1 MIVKKNTI
9 NIIRISEKLTISLVK
24 ISILLESC
32 HIKPR
37 HKNASERKA
46 RMEFKAIKFEK
57 INFVGHIT
65 LNNPEKR
72 NPINID
78 THRELREC
86 FDLCDYD
93 PEIRVVVIRGAG
105 DNFSAGGD
113 LNAMKARID
122 AGIRGTRQV
131 CRVGAE
137 TNLRLLNVKKPVIAW
152 VEGAVTGA
160 GISLALSCDFQI
172 ISETSKCAFSFVNI
186 GFVPDSGAAYL
197 VTRAIGTTRAK
208 DLFMSGRF
216 FSGREAAEWGLF
228 TEAVPEDEVE
238 ARVMHYISKYSNG
251 PSVAYAGIKTIINR
265 AQYAAYADGI
275 QAEIDVQGE
284 CELTEDYVEAV
295 TAFIEKRKPVFK
307 GK

>member
-1 MIVKKNTI
+1 
-9 NIIRISEKLTISLVK
+9 
-24 ISILLESC
+24 
-32 HIKPR
+32 
-37 HKNASERKA
+37 
-46 RMEFKAIKFEK
+46 MEFMNLQFEK
-57 INFVGHIT
+57 SDSVGYIT
-65 LNNPEKR
+65 LNRPEKR

-93 PEIRVVVIRGAG
+93 DDIRAVVIRGAG
-105 DNFSAGGD
+105 GNFSAGGD

-131 CRVGAE
+131 CRLGAE
-137 TNLRLLNVKKPVIAW
+137 TNLRLLNVKKPVIACI
-152 VEGAVTGA
+152 EGAVTGA

-172 ISETSKCAFSFVNI
+172 ISATAKCAFSFVNI

-216 FSGREAAEWGLF
+216 FSGAEAAQWGLF
-228 TEAVPEDEVE
+228 TEAVSPNELEE
-238 ARVMHYISKYSNG
+238 RVSKYIKKYASG
-251 PSVAYAGIKTIINR
+251 PSVAYAGIKTMINR
-265 AQYAAYADGI
+265 AQYASYADGI
-275 QAEIDVQGE
+275 QTEIDAQGA
-284 CELTEDYVEAV
+284 CELTEDYAEAV
-295 TAFIEKRKPVFK
+295 TAFLEKRKPKFK

>member
-1 MIVKKNTI
+1 
-9 NIIRISEKLTISLVK
+9 
-24 ISILLESC
+24 
-32 HIKPR
+32 
-37 HKNASERKA
+37 
-46 RMEFKAIKFEK
+46 MEFKNICFEVRDA
-57 INFVGHIT
+57 VGYIT
-65 LNNPEKR
+65 LNNPQKR

-93 PEIRVVVIRGAG
+93 PAVRAVVIRGAG
-105 DNFSAGGD
+105 GNFSAGGD

-152 VEGAVTGA
+152 IEGAITGA
-160 GISLALSCDFQI
+160 GISLALACDFQI

-197 VTRAIGTTRAK
+197 VTRAVGTTRAK
-208 DLFMSGRF
+208 ELFLSGRF
-216 FSGREAAEWGLF
+216 FSGKDAADWGLF
-228 TEAVPEDEVE
+228 TEAVPAEQLEE
-238 ARVMHYISKYSNG
+238 RVGYYIHKYSHG
-251 PSVAYAGIKTIINR
+251 PSVAYAGIKTLINR

-275 QAEIDVQGE
+275 QAEIDAQGD

-295 TAFIEKRKPVFK
+295 TAFLEKRKPVFR
-307 GK
+307 GR

>member
-1 MIVKKNTI
+1 
-9 NIIRISEKLTISLVK
+9 
-24 ISILLESC
+24 
-32 HIKPR
+32 
-37 HKNASERKA
+37 
-46 RMEFKAIKFEK
+46 MEFKNVKFEK
-57 INFVGHIT
+57 INSVGYIT

-78 THRELREC
+78 THHELREC

-93 PEIRVVVIRGAG
+93 PEIHAVVIRGAG
-105 DNFSAGGD
+105 GNFSAGGD
-113 LNAMKARID
+113 LSAMKARID

-137 TNLRLLNVKKPVIAW
+137 TNLRLLNVKKPVVAW
-152 VEGAVTGA
+152 IEGAITGA

-186 GFVPDSGAAYL
+186 GFVPDSGAVYL

-216 FSGREAAEWGLF
+216 FSGKEAAEWGMF
-228 TEAVPEDEVE
+228 TEAVTAEEVE
-238 ARVMHYISKYSNG
+238 DRVMKYVRKYSSG
-251 PSVAYAGIKTIINR
+251 PAVAYAGIKTLINR

-275 QAEIDVQGE
+275 QAEIDAQGE

-295 TAFIEKRKPVFK
+295 TAFLEKRKPVFR

>member
-1 MIVKKNTI
+1 MEY
-9 NIIRISEKLTISLVK
+9 RF
-24 ISILLESC
+24 IL
-32 HIKPR
+32 
-37 HKNASERKA
+37 
-46 RMEFKAIKFEK
+46 FEK
-57 INFVGHIT
+57 KDSVGYIT

-78 THRELREC
+78 THKELRDC

-93 PEIRVVVIRGAG
+93 EEIRAVVIRGAG
-105 DNFSAGGD
+105 GNFSAGGD

-152 VEGAVTGA
+152 IEGAITGA
-160 GISLALSCDFQI
+160 GISLAMSCDFQI
-172 ISETSKCAFSFVNI
+172 ISECSKCAFSFVNI
-186 GFVPDSGAAYL
+186 GFVPDSGATYL
-197 VTRAIGTTRAK
+197 VTRAVGTARAK

-216 FSGREAAEWGLF
+216 FSGREAADWGIF
-228 TEAVPEDEVE
+228 TEAVPAEQLEE
-238 ARVMHYISKYSNG
+238 RVGEYICKYING
-251 PSVAYAGIKTIINR
+251 PSVSYAGIKTMINR
-265 AQYAAYADGI
+265 AQFAAYAEGI
-275 QAEIDVQGE
+275 QAEVDAQGE

-295 TAFIEKRKPVFK
+295 TAFLEKRKPKFQ

>member
-1 MIVKKNTI
+1 MKFSNIVF
-9 NIIRISEKLTISLVK
+9 
-24 ISILLESC
+24 
-32 HIKPR
+32 
-37 HKNASERKA
+37 ERKNNVA
-46 RMEFKAIKFEK
+46 Y
-57 INFVGHIT
+57 IT

-93 PEIRVVVIRGAG
+93 DSIRALVIRGAG
-105 DNFSAGGD
+105 GNFSAGGD

-122 AGIRGTRQV
+122 AGIRGTRAV
-131 CRVGAE
+131 CRIGAE

-152 VEGAVTGA
+152 IEGAITGA

-186 GFVPDSGAAYL
+186 GFVPDSGAACL

-216 FSGREAAEWGLF
+216 FSGKEAAEWGLF
-228 TEAVPEDEVE
+228 TEAVSADKLEE
-238 ARVMHYISKYSNG
+238 RVNYYINKYSSG

-265 AQYAAYADGI
+265 AQFAAYSDAM
-275 QAEIDVQGE
+275 QAEIDAQGE
-284 CELTEDYVEAV
+284 CELTEDFSEAV
-295 TAFIEKRKPVFK
+295 TAFLEKRKPQFK
-307 GK
+307 GR

>member
-1 MIVKKNTI
+1 
-9 NIIRISEKLTISLVK
+9 
-24 ISILLESC
+24 
-32 HIKPR
+32 
-37 HKNASERKA
+37 
-46 RMEFKAIKFEK
+46 MEFRNVKFEK
-57 INFVGHIT
+57 RDSVGYIT

-93 PEIRVVVIRGAG
+93 DEIRAVVIRGAG
-105 DNFSAGGD
+105 GNFSAGGD

-122 AGIRGTRQV
+122 AGIRGTRAV

-152 VEGAVTGA
+152 IEGAITGA

-186 GFVPDSGAAYL
+186 GFVPDSGAACL
-197 VTRAIGTTRAK
+197 VTRAVGTTR
-208 DLFMSGRF
+208 
-216 FSGREAAEWGLF
+216 
-228 TEAVPEDEVE
+228 V
-238 ARVMHYISKYSNG
+238 
-251 PSVAYAGIKTIINR
+251 NR
-265 AQYAAYADGI
+265 AQFAAYADAM
-275 QAEIDVQGE
+275 QAEIDAQGE
-284 CELTEDYVEAV
+284 CELTEDFPEAV
-295 TAFIEKRKPVFK
+295 TAFLEKRRPQFK